1 MTRLLWL
8 LGTAALTALA
18 TRGLGWWSVPVIGAF
33 VGVLRR
39 DDRFASLLAGLGAML
54 GWGGLLAFTLSRAA
68 GTTLATIGPVF
79 RMTPDRF
86 VLVTLAFAALLATS
100 AAALARALTPAR
112 GGSAAPPA

>member
-8 LGTAALTALA
+8 LGSAALTALA
-18 TRGLGWWSVPVIGAF
+18 TQGLGWWSVPVVGAL

-39 DDRFASLLAGLGAML
+39 EDRFAAPIAGLGAML
-54 GWGGLLAFTLSRAA
+54 GWGGLLAFTLSRAS
-68 GTTLATIGPVF
+68 GTTLETIGPVF
-79 RMTPDRF
+79 RLTPERF